1 MQVKIEESWRS
12 QLQEEFDKPYFARLA
27 AFVREEYRTQ
37 RVCPVNGDLF
47 RVFNL
52 CPFDRVRVVIL
63 GQDPYPDP
71 RFYYGIC
78 FSVPD
83 GVPIPG
89 SLQNIFREVH
99 DDTGRPVPASGRLER
114 WVAQGVLS
122 MNTIFT
128 TRAFRSGS
136 HRGRGWEEFSDAV
149 IRRLNERR
157 DHLVFLLWGAA
168 AQQKAA
174 LIDPERHLCLLYTS
188 DAADDMQCVDLGGRR
203 IIKKNFF
210 KQKTAYEISECLV
223 GSEMCIRDR

>member
-1 MQVKIEESWRS
+1 MSMIQNDWLAPLKP
-12 QLQEEFDKPYFARLA
+12 EFSKPYYAELFKFVKNEYATRQIFPPA
-27 AFVREEYRTQ
+27 DDIFNAFHLTPLHEVK
-37 RVCPVNGDLF
+37 
-47 RVFNL
+47 
-52 CPFDRVRVVIL
+52 VVIL

-174 LIDPERHLCLLYTS
+174 LIDPERHLVLT
-188 DAADDMQCVDLGGRR
+188 AAHPSPRSADRG
-203 IIKKNFF
+203 FF
-210 KQKTAYEISECLV
+210 GCRHFSRANAYLRAHGIPEIEW
-223 GSEMCIRDR
+223 